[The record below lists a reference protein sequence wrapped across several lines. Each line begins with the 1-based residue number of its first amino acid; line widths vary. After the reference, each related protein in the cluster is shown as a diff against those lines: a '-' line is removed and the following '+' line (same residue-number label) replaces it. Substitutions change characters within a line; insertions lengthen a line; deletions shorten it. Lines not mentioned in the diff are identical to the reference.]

1 MSFTRVRSYHHG
13 DLRAELLQRAEAT
26 LRESG
31 VDGLSLRR
39 LARDIGV
46 SHAAPTR
53 HFRDKQAL
61 MDALAVAG
69 FERLADSFEKP
80 VPGIAFEEPMR
91 ALANSYLRFAT
102 ENSALL
108 ALMFARRHS
117 PVAGDEMSRAVD
129 RAFAT
134 PVALIAQA
142 QARGEII
149 AGDPRRIALTWV
161 AALQGL
167 AAFLGSGLVAPA
179 AADEWLDETITHV
192 MLGLRPRPEPI

>member
-1 MSFTRVRSYHHG
+1 MTAIRARSYHHG

-31 VDGLSLRR
+31 VDGLSLRQ
-39 LARDIGV
+39 LARDTGV
-46 SHAAPTR
+46 SHGAPTR

-61 MDALAVAG
+61 LDALAVAG
-69 FERLADSFEKP
+69 FERLGADFENLTP
-80 VPGIAFEEPMR
+80 TTSSTDTIHTMAR
-91 ALANSYLRFAT
+91 TYLRFAT

-117 PVAGDEMSRAVD
+117 PVAGDVMSQAVD
-129 RAFAT
+129 RAFAI
-134 PVALIAQA
+134 PVTLIAEA

-149 AGDPRRIALTWV
+149 PGDPRRIALTAV

-167 AAFLGSGLVAPA
+167 ATFLASGLVAPE
-179 AADEWLDETITHV
+179 AADEWLEDLVDHV
-192 MLGLRPRPEPI
+192 MLGLQPR

>member
-1 MSFTRVRSYHHG
+1 MSLTRARSYHHG
-13 DLRAELLQRAEAT
+13 DLRAELLQRAETT

-31 VDGLSLRR
+31 VDGLSLRQ
-39 LARDIGV
+39 LARDVGV

-61 MDALAVAG
+61 LDALAVAG
-69 FERLADSFEKP
+69 FERLGASFDALTPAESF
-80 VPGIAFEEPMR
+80 AEPMR
-91 ALANSYLRFAT
+91 AMALTYLRFAT

-129 RAFAT
+129 HAFAR
-134 PVALIAQA
+134 PVSLIANA
-142 QARGEII
+142 QTRGEII
-149 AGDPRRIALTWV
+149 PGDPRRIALTAV

-167 AAFLGSGLVAPA
+167 ATFLGSGLVFPE
-179 AADEWLDETITHV
+179 AADAWLDDTVTHV
-192 MLGLRPRPEPI
+192 MLGLRPRP

>member
-1 MSFTRVRSYHHG
+1 MPISRARSYHHG

-53 HFRDKQAL
+53 HFKDKQAL
-61 MDALAVAG
+61 LDALAVSG
-69 FERLADSFEKP
+69 FERLATALEQTGAAGSIE
-80 VPGIAFEEPMR
+80 GHIR
-91 ALANSYLRFAT
+91 ALARIYLRFAT
-102 ENSALL
+102 ENSALI

-117 PVAGDEMSRAVD
+117 PAAGDAMSQAVD
-129 RAFAT
+129 AAFAT
-134 PVALIAQA
+134 PVALIAEA
-142 QARGEII
+142 QTRGEVI
-149 AGDPRRIALTWV
+149 AGDPRRIALSAV

-167 AAFLGSGLVAPA
+167 ATFVSSGVIAA
-179 AADEWLDETITHV
+179 DAADELLDETTTH
-192 MLGLRPRPEPI
+192 MIEGLRPRP